1 VETREELANRV
12 LECANRIAGTSLSLP
27 QGGDVPLEAFCF
39 DSLSLF
45 AFILE
50 LEGTCGIKFDETLL
64 NHEQVRSIRSTA
76 AFIESHVVQ
85 PPAGVDG
92 LANQ

>member
-1 VETREELANRV
+1 MTETRDQLVNRV
-12 LECANRIAGTSLSLP
+12 LECANRAAGTSFSLP
-27 QGGDVPLEAFCF
+27 PGGDFPLEAFHF

-50 LEGTCGIKFDETLL
+50 LERTCGIKFDETLL

-76 AFIESHVVQ
+76 ALIESRSVQ
-85 PPAGVDG
+85 
-92 LANQ
+92 

>member
-1 VETREELANRV
+1 METRDELASRV
-12 LECANRIAGTSLSLP
+12 LECANRVAGTSLALP
-27 QGGDVPLEAFCF
+27 PGGDVPLEAFHF

-45 AFILE
+45 ACILE

-76 AFIESHVVQ
+76 ALIASSIPQAEG
-85 PPAGVDG
+85 P
-92 LANQ
+92 L

>member
-1 VETREELANRV
+1 MEKRDELANRV
-12 LECANRIAGTSLSLP
+12 LECANRVAGTSLSLP

-76 AFIESHVVQ
+76 AFIASRTPKAED
-85 PPAGVDG
+85 P
-92 LANQ
+92 L